1 MDQNREELRT
11 LIERED
17 VVSKV
22 MQLIDLKINFY
33 GNSNQNGN
41 EKIVEFLE
49 ILHDRLDADNAL
61 QVLELLLDGNFENFD
76 LEELMTKVS

>member
-22 MQLIDLKINFY
+22 KELITLKINFF
-33 GNSNQNGN
+33 SNGN
-41 EKIVEFLE
+41 LNVNEKSVESLTV
-49 ILHDRLDADNAL
+49 LHDRIDADNAL
-61 QVLELLLDGNFENFD
+61 QVLELLLDGDFENFD
-76 LEELMTKVS
+76 IEELSAKVG